1 MALTPTQTLTAG
13 NLNVSIAPDCGG
25 SISRFWHNGDA
36 DLELLRPASAEDIA
50 ANSPLGMASFPLA
63 PFSNRIRDGKFTFD
77 GKSISLPLNFG
88 DHPHAIHGHGWQ
100 ARWSVLAQ
108 SDRALTLS
116 YRHTADLW
124 PWSYMAL
131 QQFDLSPQKLSLTL
145 SVRNDSDSDMPA
157 GLGFHP
163 YFPRTPG
170 SRISA
175 NVDQIWSVDD
185 EVMPLER
192 VAPGDDNDPNK
203 GIKVNAVA
211 LDNGYTGWQREAVIT
226 WPERNAG
233 LKMTATAPLNS
244 LVVFTPP
251 DEGFFCV
258 EPVSNCTDAF
268 NLAAAGDTDTG
279 LHVITPGETLSVT
292 MNLEPELS

>member
-1 MALTPTQTLTAG
+1 MAPTPTQTLNAG
-13 NLNVSIAPDCGG
+13 NLNVTIAPGCGG
-25 SISRFWHNGDA
+25 SITRFWQSGGA
-36 DLELLRPASAEDIA
+36 DLELLRPASAEEIA
-50 ANSPLGMASFPLA
+50 ANNPLAMASFPLV
-63 PFSNRIRDGKFTFD
+63 PFSNRIRNGKFTFD

-108 SDRALTLS
+108 SDRSLTLS
-116 YRHTADLW
+116 YRHIADLW

-131 QQFDLSPQKLSLTL
+131 QQIDLSPQELSLTL

-163 YFPRTPG
+163 YFPRTPE

-175 NVDQIWSVDD
+175 GVDQIWSVDG

-192 VAPGDDNDPNK
+192 VAPGEDNDPNTW
-203 GIKVNAVA
+203 IDVNGVA
-211 LDNGYTGWQREAVIT
+211 LDNGYTAWQGEAVIT
-226 WPERNAG
+226 WPERGAG
-233 LKMTATAPLNS
+233 LTMTATAPLNS

-251 DEGFFCV
+251 GEDFFCV
-258 EPVSNCTDAF
+258 EPVSHCTDAF
-268 NLAAAGDTDTG
+268 NLAAGGDKDTG
-279 LHVITPGETLSVT
+279 LQVLAPGETLSATVT
-292 MNLEPELS
+292 FRPGLT